1 MQKCIDCR
9 RRNTQEAMQMNKI
22 KQYFSNFQYATQII
36 LTASKKYF
44 ILKLILSLISSVLPY
59 LPLFLWRNLINALVE
74 ALCGNS
80 EALLKTIWRFAACYG
95 AVILI
100 EKLIAAVSEY
110 VVFKYNDAINYYL
123 DNLMVEKVSGTDLSF
138 FDSSDLQDKLS
149 NSWWLIYSMKNMV
162 TFVFDIIQN
171 AVRLCI
177 SFSLMLSLSHWLIP
191 VVILMCIPYVI
202 GNKKANDIEYRFK
215 KDIEKPRRKLE
226 YYKSLFFESSRQE
239 IRLYDLKDYFR
250 LLYENVWEQW
260 NKGNFA
266 VSIKKGIISTFA
278 LIVLAINEIIVYGLA
293 VSKLIIGEIA
303 VGDVAYYISILSQF
317 RSDFSSLCNRI
328 TMFERNSKE
337 ISDVREFVEMKPN
350 LEKSGTKIPS
360 QHPRIEFRNV
370 SFKYPNSETYVLKDC
385 SFVIERGQT
394 IGLVGLNGSGK
405 STIVKLLC
413 RFYDPTEGIILIDGI
428 DSREYDIAA
437 LRKCFGVMFQDF
449 VRYSFS
455 LRENVAL
462 SDLSALDDD
471 GRIKKACIS
480 GRVTDFIG
488 DWENGIDEN
497 LTRRFDSKGKEL
509 SGGQWQRICLARTF
523 FRNAPI
529 ILLDEPSAS
538 LDPIAEHE
546 IFKDFAAISKDKS
559 AVLISHRLSSITLA
573 DKILVLSDGYI
584 IEQGTHD
591 ELLRQSGEY
600 ARLFNLQASKYAQ

>member
-1 MQKCIDCR
+1 
-9 RRNTQEAMQMNKI
+9 MNKI

>member
-1 MQKCIDCR
+1 
-9 RRNTQEAMQMNKI
+9 MNKI

-74 ALCGNS
+74 ALGGNS

-350 LEKSGTKIPS
+350 LEKSGTKIPG

-471 GRIKKACIS
+471 DRIKKACIS

-546 IFKDFAAISKDKS
+546 IFQDFAAISKDKS